1 MKMVLPLVSVL
12 DIVFSVM
19 IGLTGHLQAPRYGAT
34 CQRVTGFG
42 LILIALV
49 APHIEMDMDDKA
61 TINPTF

>member
-1 MKMVLPLVSVL
+1 
-12 DIVFSVM
+12 M
-19 IGLTGHLQAPRYGAT
+19 IGLTGHRQAPRYGAT